1 MRAISI
7 AAALVAAASFA
18 VPVAAAGTY
27 HVRND
32 TGEPQVC
39 GVRYPGSQAIERIV
53 LGRGGEWRGTHRSD
67 RPRTLVCFN
76 ANRPREFRLE
86 SGRSYSLTK
95 TGTGTLVL
103 SGSAH

>member
-1 MRAISI
+1 MRAITI
-7 AAALVAAASFA
+7 AAAMVAAASFA
-18 VPVAAAGTY
+18 VPAAVAGTY

-32 TGEPQVC
+32 TGESQGC

-53 LGRGGEWRGTHRSD
+53 LRRGGEWRGTHRSD
-67 RPRTLVCFN
+67 RPRTLVCHN

-95 TGTGTLVL
+95 TGAGTLVL
-103 SGSAH
+103 SNAN